1 MIGAI
6 VYYNYYCTFTRNPS
20 EIKSELDPIPAEVNT
35 DYFCRQDSFLPTWK
49 EFTIFLMGKLT
60 SNKLKF

>member
-35 DYFCRQDSFLPTWK
+35 DYFCRQDSFLPT
-49 EFTIFLMGKLT
+49 
-60 SNKLKF
+60 